1 MHDFRNKTIIPTL
14 LNYGT
19 ASQNTGQPVEQQK
32 TYIQH
37 ILAII
42 DCFSA
47 SNNELGVR
55 EVARILGFSKSTTGR
70 LMKELKNEGVLTQN
84 PDTALYRLGARVI
97 KWAGVYM
104 ASSDLCRQSL
114 PYMRHLLQETNETIS
129 LYTVEGNERICVERL
144 ESHQNVRIVEQ
155 IGQRLKLYA
164 GSGGRAI
171 LAFMQPDEI
180 GRILAI
186 AEQEIPL
193 DVSPEKLSEIQDQ
206 LKEIRKSGYSI
217 SHGQWLDGASGIAAP
232 IFGKSDTPIGS
243 ISISGPTARFSDMQ
257 TIDRY
262 RDLLLSD
269 TYKLS
274 KEMGFETSI
283 SIPD

>member
-1 MHDFRNKTIIPTL
+1 ME
-14 LNYGT
+14 
-19 ASQNTGQPVEQQK
+19 QPQS
-32 TYIQH
+32 YLQH

-47 SNNELGVR
+47 SNHELGVR
-55 EVARILGFSKSTTGR
+55 EVSRVLGFSKSTAGR
-70 LMKELKNEGVLTQN
+70 LMKELTNEGVLTQN
-84 PDTALYRLGARVI
+84 PETSRYRLGARVI

-114 PYMRHLLQETNETIS
+114 PYMRHLLQETNETVS

-144 ESHQNVRIVEQ
+144 ESHQNVRIVEH

-180 GRILAI
+180 SRILAI
-186 AEQEIPL
+186 AEEELPMDVIPK
-193 DVSPEKLSEIQDQ
+193 KLLEIQDQ
-206 LKEIRKSGYSI
+206 LNVIRKTGYSI

-232 IFGKSDTPIGS
+232 IFGKNDTPIGS
-243 ISISGPTARFSDMQ
+243 ISISGPTARFSDIQ
-257 TIDRY
+257 TIERY